1 MTETDLQK
9 KWADLYDIVPEQLNK
24 VKQINSVA
32 TAFNTNIDAV
42 LKISGRR
49 ITELAEKVGLT
60 AEDLTDGKT
69 QIDCAKD
76 VVRGIVKCFSRG
88 IAEEW
93 LCEDV
98 EVYHW
103 MRDNIG
109 YDRLQMGGQG
119 GIVANAMAVVG
130 VQKVYA
136 HTNSHPSLQAEQ
148 FLDLD
153 NLIGFDENGR
163 PQKAVLIDRVTENPL
178 VHWIIEFDVDDE
190 TVIDGQKFK
199 CPKSNRF
206 IATYDPANI
215 EFKIDEGFVNYLNKN
230 GYDYLI
236 LSGYHNLTSERGGV
250 EKVIENA
257 KMINKWHKVNPQG
270 IIHLELASTQDK
282 DVRQAIVEHIA
293 PLVDSIGLNEREALD
308 ALEVIDNK
316 MFTDIQSHELTSAVL
331 FKVVERIKQAVKTPR
346 IQLHMFGL
354 YITLQD
360 KNFRISPE
368 ANRSGMML
376 AATLAATKCG
386 IGNLNE
392 YDNLL
397 WAYGSAVSA
406 KSLNALTTL
415 SNSLNLPALLLDGI
429 AAYRDF
435 EIIAVPTILID
446 KPLTLVGMGDT
457 ISSVSLI
464 GAR

>member
-1 MTETDLQK
+1 MTDADLQK
-9 KWADLYDIVPEQLNK
+9 KWAGLYDIVPEQLNK
-24 VKQINSVA
+24 IKQINSVA

-42 LKISGRR
+42 LKVSGRR
-49 ITELAEKVGLT
+49 IAELAENVGLT
-60 AEDLTDGKT
+60 AADLADDKT

-76 VVRGIVKCFSRG
+76 VVRGIVKCFGKG

-93 LCEDV
+93 LCEKS

-103 MRDNIG
+103 MNDNIG

-119 GIVANAMAVVG
+119 GIVANTMAIVG

-136 HTNSHPSLQAEQ
+136 HTNSHPALQSEQ

-163 PQKAVLIDRVTENPL
+163 PQKAVLIDRVTEDPL
-178 VHWIIEFDVDDE
+178 VHWIIEFDVGDE
-190 TVIDGQKFK
+190 TVINGQKYK

-215 EFKIDEGFVNYLNKN
+215 ELKIDAGFVNYLNEN

-257 KMINKWHKVNPQG
+257 ETVNKWHKINPQG

-282 DVRQAIVEHIA
+282 AVRRAIIEHIA

-308 ALEVIDNK
+308 ALEVIDSEMYAEVK
-316 MFTDIQSHELTSAVL
+316 KQELTSAVL
-331 FKVVERIKQAVKTPR
+331 FKVVERIKQSVKVPR

-360 KNFRISPE
+360 KDFRISPE
-368 ANRSGMML
+368 ANRNGMML

-397 WAYGSAVSA
+397 WAYGSAVSE
-406 KSLNALTTL
+406 KSLNALTML
-415 SNSLNLPALLLDGI
+415 SNVLNLPTLLTDGI
-429 AAYRDF
+429 APYNEF

-457 ISSVSLI
+457 ISSVSLV